1 MKTQQKLRLMNDKK
15 QIEYA
20 LLVFALTTIM
30 WCTAFAWMIGKI
42 DKDYKHRIELLEQK
56 CK

>member
-1 MKTQQKLRLMNDKK
+1 MLIKITDMKDKK
-15 QIEYA
+15 SIEYA
-20 LLVFALTTIM
+20 LSTIM
-30 WCTAFAWMIGKI
+30 WCTAFALMIGKI

>member
-1 MKTQQKLRLMNDKK
+1 MDNDKK

-30 WCTAFAWMIGKI
+30 WCIAFAWVIGKI
-42 DKDYKHRIELLEQK
+42 DKDYKQQIEILQK
-56 CK
+56 DNEKK

>member
-1 MKTQQKLRLMNDKK
+1 MKYKK
-15 QIEYA
+15 PIEYG
-20 LLVFALTTIM
+20 LLIFALTTIM

-42 DKDYKHRIELLEQK
+42 DLDYKNRIELLEQK

>member
-1 MKTQQKLRLMNDKK
+1 MNDKR

-30 WCTAFAWMIGKI
+30 WCTAFAWIIGKL
-42 DKDYKHRIELLEQK
+42 DKNYEQRIEDLEHK
-56 CK
+56 CKLK

>member
-1 MKTQQKLRLMNDKK
+1 MKDKK
-15 QIEYA
+15 SIENV
-20 LLVFALTTIM
+20 LLVFGLTTIM

-42 DKDYKHRIELLEQK
+42 DKDYKNRIELLEQK

>member
-1 MKTQQKLRLMNDKK
+1 MNDKK

-30 WCTAFAWMIGKI
+30 WCTAFAWMLGKI
-42 DKDYKHRIELLEQK
+42 DKDYKQRIEILEQK

>member
-1 MKTQQKLRLMNDKK
+1 MLIKITDMKDKK
-15 QIEYA
+15 SIEHA
-20 LLVFALTTIM
+20 LLVFALSTIM
-30 WCTAFAWMIGKI
+30 WCTAFALMIGKI

>member
-1 MKTQQKLRLMNDKK
+1 METEINMKEKK
-15 QIEYA
+15 AIEYA

-30 WCTAFAWMIGKI
+30 WCTMFSWIIGKI
-42 DKDYKHRIELLEQK
+42 NKDYNHRIELLEQK

>member
-1 MKTQQKLRLMNDKK
+1 MKDKK
-15 QIEYA
+15 LIETA